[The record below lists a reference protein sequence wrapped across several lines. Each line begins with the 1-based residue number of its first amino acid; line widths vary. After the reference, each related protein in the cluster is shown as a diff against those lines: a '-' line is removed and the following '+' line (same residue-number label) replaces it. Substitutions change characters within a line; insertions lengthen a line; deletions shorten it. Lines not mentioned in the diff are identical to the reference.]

1 MNEAVRHWEVLQERF
16 HEVLTLPPDARTA
29 ALTALATSDPSLA
42 GELGLLLEAHE
53 SPGPLGALEAEAF
66 VVPERVGPYR
76 LLSPLGEGGMGTVW
90 LAERRQED
98 VVQRVALKLLRTGFV
113 DPMLEE
119 RLKAERRILARLDHP
134 CIARF
139 IDGGTTPAG
148 QPFYAME
155 YVEGSTL
162 LEHCRKSCPGLAERL
177 RIFLQVCEAVH
188 YAHQQLVVHRDLKP
202 GNVLVSQEGRPR
214 LLDFGTA
221 KLMDEATGLT
231 PWATTLWF
239 TPAYA
244 SPEQVRGEPA
254 TTSSDVYA
262 LGVMLFE
269 LLTGRRPYTVPARP
283 HGEVVRVICES
294 TPAKP
299 SQSVDS
305 AAGFAAA
312 PERIGR
318 FLEGDLDTIV
328 LKALAKDPARRYA
341 SVEQLA
347 DDLRRHLD
355 GHPVLA
361 RPDRLGYRFAKFVGR
376 HQTSVAAAS
385 FLAAALLVGLVV
397 TSSLA
402 TRAAR
407 ERDRAQEALRQSQDV
422 TSFLL
427 GLFTASSPDEVLSD
441 TLAARELLRRGL
453 TRVSELGDQ
462 PAVQARM
469 LDALGTVYERLGQ
482 YPQADELLERALQL
496 QRALLGSSHPD
507 VAATLDHLGVVRRR
521 TGRYAD
527 SERFHLE
534 ALAIRRA
541 TFGEEHALVAET
553 LSNIAFLMPY
563 LGRDQE
569 ASDLYAR
576 ILAMRRRLLGPDHPD
591 LATTL
596 ISLASMRRRL
606 GQQDES
612 EAFYREAVALRSRG
626 NGPDHPETAAATV
639 HLADFMR
646 DIRADSTEAERLY
659 RGAITIQ
666 RDRLGPDHPSLIHAL
681 GSLADLV
688 EARGDRGEAR
698 RLVRESL
705 RIVSAVYGETHPTV
719 AGAYLQNGLIA
730 QRAGDLF
737 AAESLYRKAMDIDQR
752 LYGSEHFT
760 VAELLGRLAELGAL
774 RGQWDVAES
783 LGRASVAMRRRVL
796 DPAHGSIPE
805 ALIWLADLLRRGEKR
820 EAARALYA
828 EALEAERARPDR
840 RPDLIARLEAGIPEA
855 VVITP
860 PPVPRATQR

>member
-1 MNEAVRHWEVLQERF
+1 MGSGARLAQPRAGGVTTAARKWERLQERF
-16 HEVLTLPPDARTA
+16 HEALSLPSAARASLLA
-29 ALTALATSDPSLA
+29 ALAVSEPDSAE
-42 GELGLLLEAHE
+42 ELRALLEAHE
-53 SPGPLGALEAEAF
+53 TAGPLGTLDTDAF
-66 VVPERVGPYR
+66 AVPERVGPYR

-113 DPMLEE
+113 DPVLED

-155 YVEGSTL
+155 YVEGTTL

-188 YAHQQLVVHRDLKP
+188 YAHQQLIVHRDLKP
-202 GNVLVSQEGRPR
+202 GNVLVSPEGRPR

-221 KLMDEATGLT
+221 KLMDEATGAT
-231 PWATTLWF
+231 PWVTTMWF

-254 TTSSDVYA
+254 STSSDVYA

-269 LLTGRRPYTVPARP
+269 LLTGRRPYAIPARP
-283 HGEVVRVICES
+283 HREVLRVICET
-294 TPAKP
+294 TPPKP
-299 SQSVDS
+299 SQAVDPK
-305 AAGFAAA
+305 AGFAAA
-312 PERIGR
+312 PDRIGR
-318 FLEGDLDTIV
+318 SLEGDLDTIV
-328 LKALAKDPARRYA
+328 LKALAKEPARRYA

-361 RPDRLGYRFAKFVGR
+361 RPDRVSYRLAKFARR
-376 HQTSVAAAS
+376 HRTSVAAA
-385 FLAAALLVGLVV
+385 ALLIVSLLAGIVV

-402 TRAAR
+402 SRASR
-407 ERDRAQEALRQSQDV
+407 ERDRAQEALRESQDV
-422 TSFLL
+422 TTFLL

-453 TRVSELGDQ
+453 TRVTELGDQ

-482 YPQADELLERALQL
+482 YAQAGRLLERALGL
-496 QRALLGSSHPD
+496 QRSVLGSSHAD

-521 TGRYAD
+521 TGRYAE
-527 SERFHLE
+527 SERLHLE

-553 LSNIAFLMPY
+553 LSNLAFLLPY

-596 ISLASMRRRL
+596 IPLASMRRRL
-606 GQQDES
+606 GQHDES
-612 EAFYREAVALRSRG
+612 EALYRETVTLRTRG

-639 HLADFMR
+639 HLADFLR
-646 DIRADSTEAERLY
+646 DIRAETTEAEQLY
-659 RGAITIQ
+659 RRAIAIQ
-666 RDRLGPDHPSLIHAL
+666 RDRLGPDHPWLIHAL

-688 EARGDRGEAR
+688 EGRGDRGEAR
-698 RLVRESL
+698 RLVSEAL

-719 AGAYLQNGLIA
+719 AGGYLQNGAIA
-730 QRAGDLF
+730 HRAGDLV
-737 AAESLYRKAMDIDQR
+737 AAESLYRKALDIDQR
-752 LYGSEHFT
+752 LYGPEHFT
-760 VAELLGRLAELGAL
+760 VAELLGRLAELGAT
-774 RGQWDVAES
+774 RRQWAAAES

-796 DPAHGSIPE
+796 EPAHGSIPD
-805 ALIWLADLLRRGEKR
+805 ALIWLGDLLRRAGKR
-820 EAARALYA
+820 EEARAVYA

-840 RPDLIARLEAGIPEA
+840 RTDLIARLEAGSP
-855 VVITP
+855 
-860 PPVPRATQR
+860 

>member
-1 MNEAVRHWEVLQERF
+1 
-16 HEVLTLPPDARTA
+16 
-29 ALTALATSDPSLA
+29 
-42 GELGLLLEAHE
+42 
-53 SPGPLGALEAEAF
+53 
-66 VVPERVGPYR
+66 
-76 LLSPLGEGGMGTVW
+76 VW

-98 VVQRVALKLLRTGFV
+98 VVQRVALKLLRTGVV
-113 DPMLEE
+113 DPVLDE

-134 CIARF
+134 FIARF

-148 QPFYAME
+148 QPYYAME
-155 YVEGSTL
+155 YVEGTTL
-162 LEHCRKSCPGLAERL
+162 LEHCRKSCPGIADRL
-177 RIFLQVCEAVH
+177 RLFIQVCEAVH
-188 YAHQQLVVHRDLKP
+188 YAHQQLVIHRDLKP
-202 GNVLVSQEGRPR
+202 GNVLVTPEGRPR

-221 KLMDEATGLT
+221 KLMDEAGME
-231 PWATTLWF
+231 PSATAAWL

-244 SPEQVRGEPA
+244 SPEQVRGEA
-254 TTSSDVYA
+254 ASTLSDVYG

-283 HGEVVRVICES
+283 PQEVQRVVCD
-294 TPAKP
+294 TLPPRP
-299 SQSVDS
+299 SQVVEGG
-305 AAGFAAA
+305 AGFAA
-312 PERIGR
+312 PPDRVGR
-318 FLEGDLDTIV
+318 SLEGDLDTIV
-328 LKALAKDPARRYA
+328 LKALAKEPARRYA

-361 RPDRLGYRFAKFVGR
+361 RPDRVGYRLAKFATR
-376 HQTSVAAAS
+376 HRTSVTAAGV
-385 FLAAALLVGLVV
+385 LAAALVAGIVIAS
-397 TSSLA
+397 TLA
-402 TRAAR
+402 ARASR

-422 TSFLL
+422 TNFLL

-482 YPQADELLERALQL
+482 YAQADELLERAFAL
-496 QRALLGSSHPD
+496 QRAVLGSSHPD

-534 ALAIRRA
+534 ALAVRQAIY
-541 TFGEEHALVAET
+541 GEEHALVAET
-553 LSNIAFLMPY
+553 LSNIAFLLPY

-646 DIRADSTEAERLY
+646 DIRADSAEAERLY
-659 RGAITIQ
+659 RSAITNQ

-719 AGAYLQNGLIA
+719 AGAYLQNGMIA

-752 LYGSEHFT
+752 LYGAEHFT
-760 VAELLGRLAELGAL
+760 VAELLGRLAEVGAL
-774 RGQWDVAES
+774 RGQWGVAES

-796 DPAHGSIPE
+796 DPAHGSIPD
-805 ALIWLADLLRRGEKR
+805 ALIWLADLLRRAERR

-840 RPDLIARLEAGIPEA
+840 RPDLIARLEAEIPEA

-860 PPVPRATQR
+860 SPVPRATRQ

>member
-1 MNEAVRHWEVLQERF
+1 MNEAARQWELLQQRF
-16 HEVLTLPPDARTA
+16 HDVLTLPPGARAA
-29 ALTALATSDPSLA
+29 ALTTLASSDPSLA
-42 GELGLLLEAHE
+42 AELRLLLEAHD
-53 SPGPLGALEAEAF
+53 SPGPLGALEADAF
-66 VVPERVGPYR
+66 VVPEQVGPYR
-76 LLSPLGEGGMGTVW
+76 LLSALGEGGMGTVW

-98 VVQRVALKLLRTGFV
+98 VVQRVALKLLRTGVV
-113 DPMLEE
+113 DPVLDE

-134 CIARF
+134 FIARF

-148 QPFYAME
+148 QPYYAME
-155 YVEGSTL
+155 YVEGTTL
-162 LEHCRKSCPGLAERL
+162 LDHCRKSCPGVAARL
-177 RIFLQVCEAVH
+177 RLFLQVCEAVH
-188 YAHQQLVVHRDLKP
+188 YAHQQLVIHRDLKP
-202 GNVLVSQEGRPR
+202 GNVLVTPEGRPR

-221 KLMDEATGLT
+221 KLMDEAGME
-231 PWATTLWF
+231 PSATAAWL

-254 TTSSDVYA
+254 STLSDVYA

-269 LLTGRRPYTVPARP
+269 LLTGRRPYLVPARP
-283 HGEVVRVICES
+283 PQEVQRVVCD
-294 TPAKP
+294 TLPPRP
-299 SQSVDS
+299 SQVVE
-305 AAGFAAA
+305 AGAGFAAPPDRVA
-312 PERIGR
+312 RS
-318 FLEGDLDTIV
+318 LQGDLDTIV
-328 LKALAKDPARRYA
+328 LKALAKEPARRYA

-361 RPDRLGYRFAKFVGR
+361 RPDRVGYRLAKFAAR
-376 HQTSVAAAS
+376 HRTSVTAAGVLTLALVAGIVIS
-385 FLAAALLVGLVV
+385 STLAA
-397 TSSLA
+397 
-402 TRAAR
+402 RASR

-422 TSFLL
+422 TNFLL

-453 TRVSELGDQ
+453 TRVSQLGDQ

-482 YPQADELLERALQL
+482 YPQADELLERALEL
-496 QRALLGSSHPD
+496 QRAVLGSSHPD

-527 SERFHLE
+527 SERLHLE
-534 ALAIRRA
+534 ALAVRRA
-541 TFGEEHALVAET
+541 SYGEEHMLVAET
-553 LSNIAFLMPY
+553 LSNIAFLLPY

-646 DIRADSTEAERLY
+646 DIRADSAEAERLY
-659 RGAITIQ
+659 RSAITVQ

-688 EARGDRGEAR
+688 EARGDREEAR

-719 AGAYLQNGLIA
+719 AGAYLQNGMIA

-752 LYGSEHFT
+752 LYGAEHFT
-760 VAELLGRLAELGAL
+760 VSELLGRLAEVGAL
-774 RGQWDVAES
+774 RGQWEVAES

-820 EAARALYA
+820 EAAHALYA

-840 RPDLIARLEAGIPEA
+840 RPDLIARLEAEIPEA
-855 VVITP
+855 GVITP
-860 PPVPRATQR
+860 PPVPRATRQ